1 MARRRG
7 THAATARL
15 REVGERARA
24 GVEKGELALLAKRGA
39 DCDVLLPRL
48 PDGVEM
54 GGPTPRPTHGCSED
68 VGAACIPVGAAPP
81 AVG

>member
-7 THAATARL
+7 AQAATARL

-48 PDGVEM
+48 PGGVGM
-54 GGPTPRPTHGCSED
+54 GGPIPTHGGREG
-68 VGAACIPVGAAPP
+68 VGAACISVGAAPP